1 MRLEET
7 RRFTYKKLET
17 VAEDTAQGTG
27 YHASGT
33 VGQRACKKCIQ
44 QSMPFYRTGRSC
56 NAENRRE
63 VSERKES

>member
-7 RRFTYKKLET
+7 RRFAYIELET

-44 QSMPFYRTGRSC
+44 QSMPFYCT
-56 NAENRRE
+56 
-63 VSERKES
+63 KDESYVLSKRNTV